1 MANPQKVLFTS
12 IFWDEEEQL
21 LYIADELGYIY
32 IALVYLGEKY
42 TIQKKVCEIDL
53 EQKGLPPISLKIKKI
68 DIYDD
73 GPFRTLF
80 CFTDRGMYPYRIKM
94 G

>member
-12 IFWDEEEQL
+12 IFWDEDGKL

-53 EQKGLPPISLKIKKI
+53 E
-68 DIYDD
+68 
-73 GPFRTLF
+73 
-80 CFTDRGMYPYRIKM
+80 
-94 G
+94 